1 MRGALFSAVS
11 TIFKTVGNTQEEI
24 NKCLL
29 NEWMDGYM
37 DKWMKRTNGWMDG
50 WTDGW
55 MGGMDRMG

>member
-1 MRGALFSAVS
+1 MGGALFSAVS

-50 WTDGW
+50 
-55 MGGMDRMG
+55 